1 MKGGTTMGFEMDD
14 VLMGSITATEIEM
27 CKIGG
32 TWYTNICGSSTTL
45 PLG

>member
-1 MKGGTTMGFEMDD
+1 MKGGIAMGFEMDD
-14 VLMGSITATEIEM
+14 ALVGSITATEAEL

-32 TWYTNICGSSTTL
+32 TWHTNICGSSTTL